1 MIRTQEDTLAKER
14 WARRAAWDLAKFCSK
29 IRGNLDQIRATFFSP
44 SKVWCVPTPSTV
56 KVKEREF
63 VVDSWASMYMLR
75 KKDLNSAE
83 LETVRVS
90 RTPHKSR
97 YDKWR
102 SANKRGSNNA
112 RRRFGFI
119 RGGTAS
125 GRHADSSVAWTT
137 LRRSWVLP
145 CVDCRSK
152 NHTFSKM
159 AERYM
164 QHRTSCR

>member
-1 MIRTQEDTLAKER
+1 M
-14 WARRAAWDLAKFCSK
+14 S
-29 IRGNLDQIRATFFSP
+29 
-44 SKVWCVPTPSTV
+44 
-56 KVKEREF
+56 
-63 VVDSWASMYMLR
+63 

-137 LRRSWVLP
+137 LRRSWVLL

-152 NHTFSKM
+152 NHTFSKNGRKIH
-159 AERYM
+159 AT
-164 QHRTSCR
+164 QKFVPIVVPGLSCGALSFSTAIPPGTSSSQDSSREDFEQRPAKEEANRNEV